1 MQTFVISPSRNRSV
15 MSDNNQNTG
24 FLQAVDGV
32 RLFYREWLHPQPRGA
47 VVLVHGLGEHG
58 GRYRQLAG
66 IFHAAGFS
74 VRIHDHRG
82 HGRSEGPRG
91 SVRTNDDFL
100 EDLKI
105 AFDDFAA
112 AAQTTPFLFGHSM
125 GGLVAAR
132 FATGGWSKVRGLMLS
147 SPALAIRMSGFQKF
161 LLALTTQIAPGFAVP
176 TSLPAQRLSHDE
188 AVVRDFQ
195 GDPLNHGKVAARVVN
210 FMLDAM
216 ACVQRD
222 AGMFTSPLLL
232 QFAGEDAFVDPAG
245 SRAFFAHVPQVD
257 KTMHG
262 YDDAFHEIFN
272 ESAERRLRAQNDL
285 LAWLELHVQ

>member
-1 MQTFVISPSRNRSV
+1 

-24 FLQAVDGV
+24 FLQAADGV
-32 RLFYREWLHPQPRGA
+32 RLFYREYLPPQPRGA
-47 VVLVHGLGEHG
+47 IVLVHGLGEHG
-58 GRYRQLAG
+58 GRYAELAG

-74 VRIHDHRG
+74 VRIPDHRG
-82 HGRSEGPRG
+82 HGRSEGARG
-91 SVRTNDDFL
+91 SVKANDDFL
-100 EDLKI
+100 DDLKI
-105 AFDDFAA
+105 VFDDFAA
-112 AAQTTPFLFGHSM
+112 VAQATPFLFGHSM

-132 FATGGWSKVRGLMLS
+132 FATGGWSKVSGLILS

-161 LLALTTQIAPGFAVP
+161 LLALTTQLAPGLAVP
-176 TSLPAQRLSHDE
+176 TNLPAQRLSHDE
-188 AVVRDFQ
+188 AVVRDFL
-195 GDPLNHGKVAARVVN
+195 GDPLNHGKVAARLVN

-232 QFAGEDAFVDPAG
+232 QFAGDDAFVDPAG

-257 KTMHG
+257 KTMHC

-272 ESAERRLRAQNDL
+272 ESAERRLHVQNDL
-285 LAWLELHVQ
+285 AAWLELHVH